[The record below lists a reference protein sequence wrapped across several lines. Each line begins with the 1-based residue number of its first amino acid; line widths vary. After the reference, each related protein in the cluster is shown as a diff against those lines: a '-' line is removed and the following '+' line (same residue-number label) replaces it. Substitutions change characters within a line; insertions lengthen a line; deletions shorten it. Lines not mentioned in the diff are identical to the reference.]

1 MRGLPGGAA
10 MTAKSWNYYL
20 VKTARLSG
28 WLLFL
33 LVLLYIVTGFA
44 LCGELGVDRIIDEQS
59 ALSIHK
65 IFEWPLVVTFVAH
78 SVVTIYFAFRRWG
91 WIKTRVPTSRSTTQA
106 PADGLKQQERHAAKS

>member
-1 MRGLPGGAA
+1 
-10 MTAKSWNYYL
+10 MTARSWNYYL

-44 LCGELGVDRIIDEQS
+44 LCGELGVERIIDEQL

-65 IFEWPLVVTFVAH
+65 IFEWPLVATFVTH

-91 WIKTRVPTSRSTTQA
+91 WIKTRVPTSRSTTQTPA
-106 PADGLKQQERHAAKS
+106 PADGLKHQEPRAAKS